1 MKSPCKGCE
10 YRVIGCHSTCAAYI
24 KYSCSRKEELETRDI
39 RGDVIYSR
47 KTADAALA
55 ALGLRKE
62 IKRKPV
68 YPEIEASALVTLREK
83 GLSVR
88 QIAGKYGVSYTFV
101 RNRLLA
107 AGVNLERIKKDK

>member
-1 MKSPCKGCE
+1 MNG
-10 YRVIGCHSTCAAYI
+10 VYI
-24 KYSCSRKEELETRDI
+24 ENWLALGAC
-39 RGDVIYSR
+39 IYTR

-68 YPEIEASALVTLREK
+68 YPEIEAKALVALREK

-88 QIAGKYGVSYTFV
+88 QIASVYGVSYTFV
-101 RNRLLA
+101 RNRLLV
-107 AGVNLERIKKDK
+107 AGVNLERRKR

>member
-1 MKSPCKGCE
+1 MN
-10 YRVIGCHSTCAAYI
+10 YI
-24 KYSCSRKEELETRDI
+24 ENWFALGACVYS
-39 RGDVIYSR
+39 G

-68 YPEIEASALVTLREK
+68 YPEIEANALVALREK

-88 QIAGKYGVSYTFV
+88 QIASAYGVSYTFV

-107 AGVNLERIKKDK
+107 AGVNLERRKR

>member
-1 MKSPCKGCE
+1 MTYIESWLAL
-10 YRVIGCHSTCAAYI
+10 CA
-24 KYSCSRKEELETRDI
+24 C
-39 RGDVIYSR
+39 IYNG

-68 YPEIEASALVTLREK
+68 YPEIKASALAALREK

-88 QIAGKYGVSYTFV
+88 QIAGIYGVSYTFV

-107 AGVNLERIKKDK
+107 AGVNLERCKR

>member
-1 MKSPCKGCE
+1 MN
-10 YRVIGCHSTCAAYI
+10 YI
-24 KYSCSRKEELETRDI
+24 ENWFALGVC
-39 RGDVIYSR
+39 IYSR

-68 YPEIEASALVTLREK
+68 YLEIEASALVALREK

-88 QIAGKYGVSYTFV
+88 QIASVYGVSYTFV
-101 RNRLLA
+101 RNRLLS
-107 AGVNLERIKKDK
+107 AGVSLERMKLNNKIIYEHKRGIDK

>member
-1 MKSPCKGCE
+1 MRISKVKM
-10 YRVIGCHSTCAAYI
+10 TYI
-24 KYSCSRKEELETRDI
+24 ENWLALGAC
-39 RGDVIYSR
+39 IYSR

-68 YPEIEASALVTLREK
+68 YPEIEASALVALREK

-88 QIAGKYGVSYTFV
+88 QIAGVYGVSYTFV
-101 RNRLLA
+101 RTRLFG
-107 AGVNLERIKKDK
+107 AGLNLERRKR

>member
-1 MKSPCKGCE
+1 MN
-10 YRVIGCHSTCAAYI
+10 YI
-24 KYSCSRKEELETRDI
+24 ENWFALGAC
-39 RGDVIYSR
+39 IYNR

-62 IKRKPV
+62 IKRKPA
-68 YPEIEASALVTLREK
+68 YPEIEANALVALREK

-88 QIAGKYGVSYTFV
+88 QIASVYGVSYTFV

-107 AGVNLERIKKDK
+107 AGVNLERRKQ

>member
-1 MKSPCKGCE
+1 M
-10 YRVIGCHSTCAAYI
+10 STVYI
-24 KYSCSRKEELETRDI
+24 ENWFALGAC
-39 RGDVIYSR
+39 IYSR
-47 KTADAALA
+47 KTADTALA

-68 YPEIEASALVTLREK
+68 YPEIEASALVALREK

-88 QIAGKYGVSYTFV
+88 QIAGVYGVSYTFV

-107 AGVNLERIKKDK
+107 AGVSLERMKPKHKIIYEYQRGIDK

>member
-1 MKSPCKGCE
+1 MIK
-10 YRVIGCHSTCAAYI
+10 VAYLENWLALGACV
-24 KYSCSRKEELETRDI
+24 YSS
-39 RGDVIYSR
+39 

-62 IKRKPV
+62 IKRKPM
-68 YPEIEASALVTLREK
+68 YQEIEASALAALREK

-88 QIAGKYGVSYTFV
+88 KIANICGVSYTFV

-107 AGVNLERIKKDK
+107 AGVSLERMKPKTEIIYEYQRGIDK

>member
-1 MKSPCKGCE
+1 MVK
-10 YRVIGCHSTCAAYI
+10 
-24 KYSCSRKEELETRDI
+24 
-39 RGDVIYSR
+39 

-68 YPEIEASALVTLREK
+68 YPEIEARALAALREK

-88 QIAGKYGVSYTFV
+88 KIANIYGVSYTFV
-101 RNRLLA
+101 RNRLLSS
-107 AGVNLERIKKDK
+107 GVSLERMKPKNKIIYEYQRGIDK

>member
-1 MKSPCKGCE
+1 MN
-10 YRVIGCHSTCAAYI
+10 YI
-24 KYSCSRKEELETRDI
+24 ENWVALGVC
-39 RGDVIYSR
+39 IYSR

-62 IKRKPV
+62 IKRKPT
-68 YPEIEASALVTLREK
+68 YPEIEVSALAALREK

-88 QIAGKYGVSYTFV
+88 KIANIYGVSYTFV

-107 AGVNLERIKKDK
+107 AGVNLERRRR

>member
-1 MKSPCKGCE
+1 M
-10 YRVIGCHSTCAAYI
+10 AYI
-24 KYSCSRKEELETRDI
+24 ENRLALGAC
-39 RGDVIYSR
+39 VYSR

-68 YPEIEASALVTLREK
+68 HPEIEAKALVALREK

-88 QIAGKYGVSYTFV
+88 QIASVYGVSYTFV

-107 AGVNLERIKKDK
+107 AGVNLERQRR

>member
-1 MKSPCKGCE
+1 MNG
-10 YRVIGCHSTCAAYI
+10 VYI
-24 KYSCSRKEELETRDI
+24 ENWFALGAC
-39 RGDVIYSR
+39 IYSR

-68 YPEIEASALVTLREK
+68 YPEIEVSALVTLREK

-88 QIAGKYGVSYTFV
+88 QIAGVYGVSYTFV

-107 AGVNLERIKKDK
+107 AGLNLERRKR